1 MEPNTQKGCM
11 IGCLTSV
18 GIFVGIVFA
27 IILLFAFAFRGCTQ
41 LASLSGENGAENTSG
56 FDDELMPQ
64 DEKPFKKVWLS
75 ERGGAKAAHVL
86 KIRLH
91 GIIASSFE
99 RTVFTSSEDTSA
111 PTALRKIRAAIKD
124 KTIRGLYLDID
135 SPGGGVTMAD
145 ELHDAILR
153 FRESGTNRFVFV
165 HMGDLCCSG
174 GYYAA
179 APANWI
185 MARPPT
191 LTGSIGVIMNSV
203 NIAELA
209 RNVGIEGI
217 TIASGENKDL
227 LNPLKP
233 VNTNHVAIL
242 RRPIRHL
249 YERFVGIVAQG
260 RHLPVETVLP
270 LADGRVFSAE
280 DALKAK
286 LIDGIGHEAD
296 AVKQLK
302 KLAGGD
308 VRIYDYRAK
317 NDFRSI
323 LESMLIFESADGL
336 LGKMKA
342 ALVEETAPRAEY
354 RVH

>member
-11 IGCLTSV
+11 IGSLTSV

-135 SPGGGVTMAD
+135 SPGGGVTMSD
-145 ELHDAILR
+145 EIQDAVLR
-153 FRESGTNRFVFV
+153 FRASNTNRFVFV

-179 APANWI
+179 APATWI
-185 MARPPT
+185 MARPTT

-209 RNVGIEGI
+209 RKIGLEGV
-217 TIASGENKDL
+217 TIASGDNKDL

-233 VNTNHVAIL
+233 INPEHVKIL
-242 RRPIRHL
+242 EKPIRHL
-249 YERFVGIVAQG
+249 YERFVGIVAKG
-260 RHLPVETVLP
+260 RRLPVETVRS
-270 LADGRVFSAE
+270 LADGRVFSAA
-280 DALKAK
+280 DALRNK
-286 LIDGIGHEAD
+286 LIDGIGYEAD
-296 AVKQLK
+296 AVKQMK
-302 KLAGGD
+302 TLAGGD

-317 NDFRSI
+317 NDIRSF
-323 LESMLIFESADGL
+323 LESALLFESANGFFGKLKATL
-336 LGKMKA
+336 L
-342 ALVEETAPRAEY
+342 EETSPRAEY
-354 RVH
+354 RLQ